1 MKLIAFLGTGEYK
14 CATYRWNDQTYKTS
28 FVQEA
33 FVHWLKPEVT
43 CVLLTEKAR
52 ETHWNNLCQRLQEH
66 TQIVEVDIPDG
77 KSEAELWEIFEAI
90 SEVVQEGDE
99 IAFDITH
106 SFRSLP
112 MIALLTIAYL
122 KQVKGVKVQYV
133 LYGAY
138 EARNDKDQVA
148 PVFDLTPFA
157 NLLDW
162 LAAAK
167 MFMATGDSSELG
179 RLIQEVQNDA
189 YRKRGAYG
197 ENLPRALK
205 NFGMALEEVSNDLLL
220 ARVPN
225 LPDSIRRLAQW
236 QSEANTEVGQWT
248 QPLTLLLDKI
258 AAAYAPF
265 QDDSLPTQAKLIRW
279 YLNHNH
285 IVQAMTLAREW
296 VVSYYAQ
303 QKSLSRDDAEDEL
316 NQRANNQENDELV
329 QLWSSIRN
337 IRNDL
342 AHCGFGRA
350 EGQVLSAAS
359 IRQNAEEVV
368 KQVERLARQEAVDC

>member
-1 MKLIAFLGTGEYK
+1 MKLITFLGITSYDEIE
-14 CATYRWNDQTYKTS
+14 YRWNNLSYKTK

-33 FVHWLKPEVT
+33 FVHWLKPEAT

-52 ETHWNNLCQRLQEH
+52 ARHWNDLSQRLQGH

-77 KSEAELWEIFEAI
+77 KSEAELWEIFAAI

-106 SFRSLP
+106 GFRSLP

-122 KQVKGVKVQYV
+122 KQVKGVKVQHV
-133 LYGAY
+133 VYGVY
-138 EARNDKDQVA
+138 ERDNPMA
-148 PVFDLTPFA
+148 PILDLTPFA
-157 NLLDW
+157 DLLEW
-162 LAAAK
+162 LVAAK
-167 MFMATGDSSELG
+167 MFTATGDSSELG

-189 YRKRGAYG
+189 YRNRGAYG

-225 LPDSIRRLAQW
+225 LPDSIRRLAQR

-265 QDDSLPTQAKLIRW
+265 QDDSLPTQAALIRW
-279 YLNHNH
+279 YLDHNH
-285 IVQAMTLAREW
+285 IVQAVTLAREW
-296 VVSYYAQ
+296 VVSDYAR

-316 NQRANNQENDELV
+316 NQRANNQESDELV

-350 EGQVLSAAS
+350 EGQVLSATS

-368 KQVERLARQEAVDC
+368 KQVERLARQEFER

>member
-1 MKLIAFLGTGEYK
+1 MKLITFLGITDYEEVE
-14 CATYRWNDQTYKTS
+14 YRWHDLSKLTK

-33 FVHWLKPEVT
+33 LVRWLQPETT
-43 CVLLTEKAR
+43 CVLLTERAR
-52 ETHWNNLCQRLQEH
+52 ARHWDNLRQRLQGH

-77 KSEAELWEIFEAI
+77 KSKEELWEIFEAI

-106 SFRSLP
+106 GFRSLP

-122 KQVKGVKVQYV
+122 KQVKGVKVQHV
-133 LYGAY
+133 VYGVY
-138 EARNDKDQVA
+138 ERDNPMA
-148 PVFDLTPFA
+148 PILDLTPFA

-179 RLIQEVQNDA
+179 QLIQEIQNDA
-189 YRKRGAYG
+189 YRNRKAYS
-197 ENLPRALK
+197 ENLPLALK
-205 NFGMALEEVSNDLLL
+205 NFGAALAEVSDDLLL

-225 LPDSIRRLAQW
+225 LPDSIRRLAQR
-236 QSEANTEVGQWT
+236 QSEAKTEVGQWAR
-248 QPLTLLLDKI
+248 PLTLLLDKI

-316 NQRANNQENDELV
+316 NQRANNQESDELV

-342 AHCGFGRA
+342 AHCGFGR
-350 EGQVLSAAS
+350 EERQVLSATS

-368 KQVERLARQEAVDC
+368 QQIEQLAQLGAEQ

>member
-14 CATYRWNDQTYKTS
+14 PVTYRWNAHTYETS

-33 FVHWLKPEVT
+33 FVHWLKPEMT
-43 CVLLTEKAR
+43 YVLLTEGAR
-52 ETHWNNLCQRLQEH
+52 AENWGKLCDKLKRH
-66 TQIVEVDIPDG
+66 TQTVEGIKIPDG
-77 KSEAELWEIFEAI
+77 KSKAELWEIFEAI

-106 SFRSLP
+106 GFRSLP

-138 EARNDKDQVA
+138 EARDNQGA

-157 NLLDW
+157 DLLDW

-167 MFMATGDSSELG
+167 MFTATGDSSELG
-179 RLIQEVQNDA
+179 QLIQEIQNDA
-189 YRKRGAYG
+189 YRNREAYG

-205 NFGMALEEVSNDLLL
+205 NFGAALAEVSHDLLL
-220 ARVPN
+220 TRVPN
-225 LPDSIRRLAQW
+225 LPKSVSNLIEKQKRA
-236 QSEANTEVGQWT
+236 SAEVSDWT
-248 QPLTLLLDKI
+248 PPLTLLLDKI
-258 AAAYAPF
+258 ADAYEPF
-265 QDDSLPTQAKLIRW
+265 QDDSLPTQATLIRW
-279 YLNHNH
+279 YLDHNH

-296 VVSYYAQ
+296 VVSYHLHKEGKDWRDPHEREWMEQ
-303 QKSLSRDDAEDEL
+303 LLGEFLKLSP
-316 NQRANNQENDELV
+316 
-329 QLWSSIRN
+329 LWSKITGT
-337 IRNDL
+337 RNDL

-368 KQVERLARQEAVDC
+368 KQIERLAQQEFEQ

>member
-1 MKLIAFLGTGEYK
+1 MKLFAFLGTGNYES
-14 CATYRWNDQTYKTS
+14 ANYRWNDQTYETP

-43 CVLLTEKAR
+43 CVLLTEGAR
-52 ETHWNNLCQRLQEH
+52 AKHWNDLSQRLQGH
-66 TQIVEVDIPDG
+66 TQTIEIDIPDG
-77 KSEAELWEIFEAI
+77 KSEAELWQIFAAI
-90 SEVVQEGDE
+90 SDAVHEGDE

-106 SFRSLP
+106 GFRSLP

-138 EARNDKDQVA
+138 EARDDRGA

-157 NLLDW
+157 DLLDW

-179 RLIQEVQNDA
+179 QLIQEIQNDA
-189 YRKRGAYG
+189 YRNRGAYG

-225 LPDSIRRLAQW
+225 LPDSIRRLAQR

-258 AAAYAPF
+258 AAAYASF
-265 QDDSLPTQAKLIRW
+265 QDDSPLTQAKLIRW
-279 YLNHNH
+279 YFNHNH
-285 IVQAMTLAREW
+285 IVQAVTLAREW
-296 VVSYYAQ
+296 VVSDYARH
-303 QKSLSRDDAEDEL
+303 KSLSRDDAEAEL
-316 NQRANNQENDELV
+316 NQRANNQESNELV

-350 EGQVLSAAS
+350 AGQVLSAAS
-359 IRQNAEEVV
+359 IRQNAEKVV
-368 KQVERLARQEAVDC
+368 EQIEQLAQQGAVDY

>member
-14 CATYRWNDQTYKTS
+14 CATYRWNDHTYETS

-33 FVHWLKPEVT
+33 FVHWLKPETT
-43 CVLLTEKAR
+43 CVLLTKGAR
-52 ETHWNNLCQRLQEH
+52 AKHWDDDLSQRLQGH

-138 EARNDKDQVA
+138 EARDNQGA

-157 NLLDW
+157 DLLDW

-167 MFMATGDSSELG
+167 MFTATGDSSELG
-179 RLIQEVQNDA
+179 RLIQDVQDA
-189 YRKRGAYG
+189 AHRNKEAYG
-197 ENLPRALK
+197 DSLPLALK
-205 NFGMALEEVSNDLLL
+205 NFGAALKEVSNDLLL

-225 LPDSIRRLAQW
+225 LPKSVSNLIEKQKRASAEVSQW
-236 QSEANTEVGQWT
+236 VP
-248 QPLTLLLDKI
+248 PLRLLLDKI
-258 AAAYAPF
+258 AATYAPF
-265 QDDSLPTQAKLIRW
+265 QDDSLPNQAKLIRW

>member
-14 CATYRWNDQTYKTS
+14 CATYRWNDHTYETS

-33 FVHWLKPEVT
+33 FVHWLKPEAT

-52 ETHWNNLCQRLQEH
+52 ARHWNDLSQRLQGH

-77 KSEAELWEIFEAI
+77 KSEAELWRIFEKI
-90 SEVVQEGDE
+90 SDAVCEGDQ

-112 MIALLTIAYL
+112 VLALLTIAYL
-122 KQVKGVKVQYV
+122 KQIKQVKVRYI
-133 LYGAY
+133 LYGAFD
-138 EARNDKDQVA
+138 AKDEQGT

-157 NLLDW
+157 DLLEW
-162 LAAAK
+162 LVAAK
-167 MFMATGDSSELG
+167 MFTATGDSSELG

-189 YRKRGAYG
+189 YRNRGAYG

-225 LPDSIRRLAQW
+225 LPKSVSNLIEKQKRA
-236 QSEANTEVGQWT
+236 SAEVSDWT
-248 QPLTLLLDKI
+248 PPLTLLLDKI
-258 AAAYAPF
+258 ADAYEPF
-265 QDDSLPTQAKLIRW
+265 QDDSLPTQAALIRW
-279 YLNHNH
+279 YLDHNH
-285 IVQAMTLAREW
+285 IVQAVTLAREW
-296 VVSYYAQ
+296 VVSDYAR

-316 NQRANNQENDELV
+316 NQRANNQESDELV

-342 AHCGFGRA
+342 AHCGFGRE
-350 EGQVLSAAS
+350 EGQVLSATS

-368 KQVERLARQEAVDC
+368 KQIERLAQQEAVDC

>member
-1 MKLIAFLGTGEYK
+1 MKLITFLGITDYEEVE
-14 CATYRWNDQTYKTS
+14 YRWHDLSKPTK

-33 FVHWLKPEVT
+33 LVHWLKPEAT

-52 ETHWNNLCQRLQEH
+52 ARHWNDLSQRLQGH

-77 KSEAELWEIFEAI
+77 KSEEELWEIFEAI
-90 SEVVQEGDE
+90 SKAVQEGDE
-99 IAFDITH
+99 IVFDITH
-106 SFRSLP
+106 GFRSLP
-112 MIALLTIAYL
+112 MIAMLTIAYL
-122 KQVKGVKVQYV
+122 KQVKGVKVQHV
-133 LYGAY
+133 VYGVY
-138 EARNDKDQVA
+138 ERDNPMA
-148 PVFDLTPFA
+148 PILDLTPFA
-157 NLLDW
+157 DLLDW

-167 MFMATGDSSELG
+167 MFITTGDSSELG
-179 RLIQEVQNDA
+179 QLIQEIQNDA
-189 YRKRGAYG
+189 YRNREAYG

-205 NFGMALEEVSNDLLL
+205 NFGAALAEVSDDLLL

-225 LPDSIRRLAQW
+225 LPKSVSNLIEKQKRA
-236 QSEANTEVGQWT
+236 SAEVSDWT
-248 QPLTLLLDKI
+248 PPLTLLLDKI

-265 QDDSLPTQAKLIRW
+265 QDDSLPTQAALIRW

-285 IVQAMTLAREW
+285 IVQATTLAREW
-296 VVSYYAQ
+296 VVNYYAQ
-303 QKSLSRDDAEDEL
+303 QKSLSRDDAEEEL

-350 EGQVLSAAS
+350 EGQVLSATS

-368 KQVERLARQEAVDC
+368 KQVERLAQQEAVDC

>member
-1 MKLIAFLGTGEYK
+1 MKLITFLGITSYDEIE
-14 CATYRWNDQTYKTS
+14 YRWNDLSYKTK

-66 TQIVEVDIPDG
+66 TQIVGVDIPDG
-77 KSEAELWEIFEAI
+77 KSKAELWQIFTAI
-90 SEVVQEGDE
+90 SDAVHEGDE

-106 SFRSLP
+106 GFRSLP
-112 MIALLTIAYL
+112 VLALLTIAYL
-122 KQVKGVKVQYV
+122 KQIKQVKVRYI
-133 LYGAY
+133 LYGAFD
-138 EARNDKDQVA
+138 AKDEQGT

-225 LPDSIRRLAQW
+225 LPDSIRRLAQR

-248 QPLTLLLDKI
+248 PPLTLLLDKI
-258 AAAYAPF
+258 ADTYEPF
-265 QDDSLPTQAKLIRW
+265 QDDSLPTQATLIRW
-279 YLNHNH
+279 YLDHNH

-296 VVSYYAQ
+296 VVSYHLHKEGKDWRDPHEREWMEQ
-303 QKSLSRDDAEDEL
+303 LLREFLKLSP
-316 NQRANNQENDELV
+316 
-329 QLWSSIRN
+329 LWSKITGT
-337 IRNDL
+337 RNDL

-350 EGQVLSAAS
+350 EGQVLSATS

-368 KQVERLARQEAVDC
+368 KQIEQLAQQEFGQ

>member
-14 CATYRWNDQTYKTS
+14 CATYRWNDHTYETS

-33 FVHWLKPEVT
+33 FVHWLKPETT
-43 CVLLTEKAR
+43 CVLLTKEAR
-52 ETHWNNLCQRLQEH
+52 KKHWGDLCQRLQGH
-66 TQIVEVDIPDG
+66 TQIVEVDIPNG
-77 KSEAELWEIFEAI
+77 KSEAELWEIFAAI

-138 EARNDKDQVA
+138 EARDNQGA

-157 NLLDW
+157 DLLDW

-167 MFMATGDSSELG
+167 MFTATGDSSELG
-179 RLIQEVQNDA
+179 RLIQDVQDA
-189 YRKRGAYG
+189 AHRNKRAHA
-197 ENLPRALK
+197 ENPPLALK
-205 NFGMALEEVSNDLLL
+205 NYGAALEEVSDDLLL

-225 LPDSIRRLAQW
+225 LPDSIRRLAQR
-236 QSEANTEVGQWT
+236 QSKANTEVGQWT

-316 NQRANNQENDELV
+316 NQRANNQESDELV

-342 AHCGFGRA
+342 AHCGFGRE
-350 EGQVLSAAS
+350 EGQVLSATS

-368 KQVERLARQEAVDC
+368 KQIERLAQQEAVDC

>member
-1 MKLIAFLGTGEYK
+1 MKLITFLGITSYDEVE
-14 CATYRWNDQTYKTS
+14 YRWNNLSYKTK

-43 CVLLTEKAR
+43 YVLLTEKAR
-52 ETHWNNLCQRLQEH
+52 AENWGKLCDKLKRH
-66 TQIVEVDIPDG
+66 TQTVEEIKIPDG
-77 KSEAELWEIFEAI
+77 KSEEELWRIFTAI
-90 SEVVQEGDE
+90 SNAVHEGDE

-106 SFRSLP
+106 GFRSLP

-122 KQVKGVKVQYV
+122 KQVKGVKVQHV
-133 LYGAY
+133 VYGVY
-138 EARNDKDQVA
+138 EKGKHEA
-148 PVFDLTPFA
+148 PILDLTPFA

-189 YRKRGAYG
+189 YRNRGAYG

-225 LPDSIRRLAQW
+225 LPKSVINLIEKQKRA
-236 QSEANTEVGQWT
+236 SAEVSDWT
-248 QPLTLLLDKI
+248 PPLTLLLGKI
-258 AAAYAPF
+258 AATYAPF

-303 QKSLSRDDAEDEL
+303 QKSLSRNDAENEL

-342 AHCGFGRA
+342 AHCGFSRA
-350 EGQVLSAAS
+350 EGQVLSATS

-368 KQVERLARQEAVDC
+368 KQIEQLAQQEAVDC

>member
-14 CATYRWNDQTYKTS
+14 CATYRWNDHTHETS

-33 FVHWLKPEVT
+33 FVHWLKPETT
-43 CVLLTEKAR
+43 CVLLTERAR
-52 ETHWNNLCQRLQEH
+52 ARHWNDLSQRLQGH

-77 KSEAELWEIFEAI
+77 KSEAELWRIFEKI
-90 SEVVQEGDE
+90 SDAVCEGDE

-106 SFRSLP
+106 GFRSLP

-138 EARNDKDQVA
+138 EALDNQGA

-157 NLLDW
+157 DLLDW

-167 MFMATGDSSELG
+167 MFTATGNSSELG

-189 YRKRGAYG
+189 YRNRGACG

-225 LPDSIRRLAQW
+225 LPKSVSNLIEKQKRA
-236 QSEANTEVGQWT
+236 SAEVSDWT
-248 QPLTLLLDKI
+248 PPLTLLLDKI
-258 AAAYAPF
+258 ADAYEPF
-265 QDDSLPTQAKLIRW
+265 QDDSLPTQAALIRW
-279 YLNHNH
+279 YLDHNH
-285 IVQAMTLAREW
+285 IVQAVTLAREW
-296 VVSYYAQ
+296 VVSDYAR

-316 NQRANNQENDELV
+316 NQRANNQESDELV

-342 AHCGFGRA
+342 AHCGFGRE
-350 EGQVLSAAS
+350 EGQVLSATS

-368 KQVERLARQEAVDC
+368 KQIERLAQQEAVDC

>member
-14 CATYRWNDQTYKTS
+14 CATYRWNDHTYETS

-33 FVHWLKPEVT
+33 FVHWLKPEAT

-52 ETHWNNLCQRLQEH
+52 ARHWNDLSQRLQGH

-77 KSEAELWEIFEAI
+77 KSEAELWRIFEKI
-90 SEVVQEGDE
+90 SDAVCEGDQ

-112 MIALLTIAYL
+112 VIALLTIAYL

-138 EARNDKDQVA
+138 EALDNQGA

-157 NLLDW
+157 DLLDW

-179 RLIQEVQNDA
+179 QLIQEVQNDA
-189 YRKRGAYG
+189 YRNRGAYA

-225 LPDSIRRLAQW
+225 LPDSIRKLAQR
-236 QSEANTEVGQWT
+236 QSEGRHRGGSV
-248 QPLTLLLDKI
+248 D
-258 AAAYAPF
+258 AAADPASGQDCRCLRAVPRRQSAHASQAYPLVSESQPHRAS
-265 QDDSLPTQAKLIRW
+265 DDSG
-279 YLNHNH
+279 
-285 IVQAMTLAREW
+285 AR
-296 VVSYYAQ
+296 VGG
-303 QKSLSRDDAEDEL
+303 EL
-316 NQRANNQENDELV
+316 LCSTKEPFPR
-329 QLWSSIRN
+329 R
-337 IRNDL
+337 R
-342 AHCGFGRA
+342 R
-350 EGQVLSAAS
+350 
-359 IRQNAEEVV
+359 R
-368 KQVERLARQEAVDC
+368 

>member
-1 MKLIAFLGTGEYK
+1 MKLITTLGAGEYK
-14 CATYRWNDQTYKTS
+14 PVTYRWNDHTYETS
-28 FVQEA
+28 FIQEA
-33 FVHWLKPEVT
+33 FVHWLKPET
-43 CVLLTEKAR
+43 TYVLLTEGAR

-122 KQVKGVKVQYV
+122 KQVKGVNVQYV

-138 EARNDKDQVA
+138 EARDNQGA

-157 NLLDW
+157 DLLDW

-167 MFMATGDSSELG
+167 MFTATGDSSELG
-179 RLIQEVQNDA
+179 RLIQDVQDA
-189 YRKRGAYG
+189 AHRNKEAYG
-197 ENLPRALK
+197 DSLPLALK
-205 NFGMALEEVSNDLLL
+205 NFGAALAEVSDDLLL
-220 ARVPN
+220 ARVSN
-225 LPDSIRRLAQW
+225 LPKSVRKLAER
-236 QSEANTEVGQWT
+236 QSAANTEVPQWA

-258 AAAYAPF
+258 ADAYEPF
-265 QDDSLPTQAKLIRW
+265 QDDSLPTQATLIRW
-279 YLNHNH
+279 YLDHNH

-296 VVSYYAQ
+296 VVSYHLHKEGKDWRDPHEREWMEQ
-303 QKSLSRDDAEDEL
+303 LLGEFLKLSP
-316 NQRANNQENDELV
+316 
-329 QLWSSIRN
+329 LWSKITGT
-337 IRNDL
+337 RNDL

-368 KQVERLARQEAVDC
+368 KQVERLARQEFER

>member
-1 MKLIAFLGTGEYK
+1 MKLITALGAGKYEPV
-14 CATYRWNDQTYKTS
+14 TYRWNAHTYETS

-66 TQIVEVDIPDG
+66 TQTVAIDIPDG
-77 KSEAELWEIFEAI
+77 KRESELWQIFTRI
-90 SEVVQEGDE
+90 SDAVHEGDE

-106 SFRSLP
+106 GFRSLP
-112 MIALLTIAYL
+112 VLALLTIAYL
-122 KQVKGVKVQYV
+122 KQIKQVKVRYI
-133 LYGAY
+133 LYGAFD
-138 EARNDKDQVA
+138 AKDEQGT

-157 NLLDW
+157 DLLEW
-162 LAAAK
+162 LVAAK
-167 MFMATGDSSELG
+167 MFTATGDSSELG

-189 YRKRGAYG
+189 YRNRGAYG

-225 LPDSIRRLAQW
+225 LPDSIRRLAQR

-279 YLNHNH
+279 YLDHNH

-296 VVSYYAQ
+296 VVSYHLHKEGKDWRDPHEREWMEQ
-303 QKSLSRDDAEDEL
+303 LLGEFLKLSP
-316 NQRANNQENDELV
+316 
-329 QLWSSIRN
+329 LWSKITGT
-337 IRNDL
+337 RNDL

-368 KQVERLARQEAVDC
+368 KQVERLARQEFER

>member
-1 MKLIAFLGTGEYK
+1 M
-14 CATYRWNDQTYKTS
+14 
-28 FVQEA
+28 
-33 FVHWLKPEVT
+33 
-43 CVLLTEKAR
+43 
-52 ETHWNNLCQRLQEH
+52 CQRLQGH

-138 EARNDKDQVA
+138 EARDNQGA

-157 NLLDW
+157 DLLDW

-167 MFMATGDSSELG
+167 IFTATGDSSELG
-179 RLIQEVQNDA
+179 QLIQEIQNDA
-189 YRKRGAYG
+189 YRNRKAFA

-205 NFGMALEEVSNDLLL
+205 NFGAALAEVSDDLLL

-225 LPDSIRRLAQW
+225 LPESVINLIEKQKRASAEVSQW
-236 QSEANTEVGQWT
+236 AP
-248 QPLTLLLDKI
+248 PLRLLLDKI

-296 VVSYYAQ
+296 VVSYHLHKEGKDWRDAAARKQ
-303 QKSLSRDDAEDEL
+303 MENQLNESLK
-316 NQRANNQENDELV
+316 QEA
-329 QLWSSIRN
+329 LWSDIVT

-350 EGQVLSAAS
+350 EGQVIAANK
-359 IRQNAEEVV
+359 IRNRAEEIVS
-368 KQVERLARQEAVDC
+368 QIEQLARSLER

>member
-1 MKLIAFLGTGEYK
+1 MKLITALGAGKYEPV
-14 CATYRWNDQTYKTS
+14 TYRWNDHTYETS

-52 ETHWNNLCQRLQEH
+52 ETHWNNLCQRLQGH
-66 TQIVEVDIPDG
+66 TQTVAIDIPDG
-77 KSEAELWEIFEAI
+77 KRESELWQIFTAI
-90 SEVVQEGDE
+90 SDAVHEGDE

-106 SFRSLP
+106 GFRSLP
-112 MIALLTIAYL
+112 VLALLTIAYL
-122 KQVKGVKVQYV
+122 KQIKQVKVRYI
-133 LYGAY
+133 LYGAFD
-138 EARNDKDQVA
+138 AKDEQGT

-157 NLLDW
+157 DLLDW

-179 RLIQEVQNDA
+179 QLIQEVQNDA
-189 YRKRGAYG
+189 YRNRGAYG

-220 ARVPN
+220 ARVPS
-225 LPDSIRRLAQW
+225 LPDSIRRLAQR

-265 QDDSLPTQAKLIRW
+265 QDDSLPTQAALIRW
-279 YLNHNH
+279 YLKHNH

-296 VVSYYAQ
+296 VVSDYAR
-303 QKSLSRDDAEDEL
+303 QKSLSRDDAEAEL
-316 NQRANNQENDELV
+316 NQRAENHDKDEII
-329 QLWSSIRN
+329 QLWNRIREL
-337 IRNDL
+337 RNDL

-359 IRQNAEEVV
+359 IRQNAEKVV
-368 KQVERLARQEAVDC
+368 EQIEQLAQQGAVDC

>member
-14 CATYRWNDQTYKTS
+14 CATYRWNDHTYETS

-33 FVHWLKPEVT
+33 FVHWLKPETT
-43 CVLLTEKAR
+43 CVLLTKEAR
-52 ETHWNNLCQRLQEH
+52 KKHWGDLCQRLQGH
-66 TQIVEVDIPDG
+66 TQIVEVDIPNG
-77 KSEAELWEIFEAI
+77 KSEAELWEIFAAI

-167 MFMATGDSSELG
+167 MFTATGDSSELG

-189 YRKRGAYG
+189 YRNRGAYG

-205 NFGMALEEVSNDLLL
+205 NFGIALEEVSNDLLL

-225 LPDSIRRLAQW
+225 LPKSVINLIEKQKRA
-236 QSEANTEVGQWT
+236 SAEVSDWT
-248 QPLTLLLDKI
+248 PPLTLLLDKI
-258 AAAYAPF
+258 AATYAPF

-285 IVQAMTLAREW
+285 IVQATTLAREW

-303 QKSLSRDDAEDEL
+303 QKSLSRADAEDEL

-342 AHCGFGRA
+342 AHCGFSRA
-350 EGQVLSAAS
+350 EGQVLSATS

-368 KQVERLARQEAVDC
+368 KQIERLAQQEAVDC

>member
-1 MKLIAFLGTGEYK
+1 MKLITFLGITDYEEVE
-14 CATYRWNDQTYKTS
+14 YRWHDLSKPTK

-33 FVHWLKPEVT
+33 LVRWLQPETT
-43 CVLLTEKAR
+43 CVLLTKEAR
-52 ETHWNNLCQRLQEH
+52 KKHWGDLCQRLQRH
-66 TQIVEVDIPDG
+66 TQTVEGINIPDG
-77 KSEAELWEIFEAI
+77 KSEEELWEIFAAI
-90 SEVVQEGDE
+90 SKAVQEGDE
-99 IAFDITH
+99 IVFDITH
-106 SFRSLP
+106 GFRSLP

-122 KQVKGVKVQYV
+122 KQVKGVKVQHV
-133 LYGAY
+133 VYGVY
-138 EARNDKDQVA
+138 EKGKHEA
-148 PVFDLTPFA
+148 PILDLTPFA
-157 NLLDW
+157 DLLDW

-167 MFMATGDSSELG
+167 IFTATGDSGELG
-179 RLIQEVQNDA
+179 QLIQEIQNDA
-189 YRKRGAYG
+189 YRNREAYG

-205 NFGMALEEVSNDLLL
+205 NFGAALAEVSDDLLL

-225 LPDSIRRLAQW
+225 LPKSVSNLIEKQKRASAEVSQW
-236 QSEANTEVGQWT
+236 AP
-248 QPLTLLLDKI
+248 PLRLLLDKI

-303 QKSLSRDDAEDEL
+303 QKSLSRNDAENEL

-342 AHCGFGRA
+342 AHCGFSRA
-350 EGQVLSAAS
+350 EGQVLSATS

-368 KQVERLARQEAVDC
+368 KQIERLAQQGAEQ

>member
-1 MKLIAFLGTGEYK
+1 MKLITFLGITDYEEVE
-14 CATYRWNDQTYKTS
+14 YRWHDLSKPTK

-33 FVHWLKPEVT
+33 LVRWLQPETT
-43 CVLLTEKAR
+43 CVLLTKEAR
-52 ETHWNNLCQRLQEH
+52 KKHWGDLCQRLQRH
-66 TQIVEVDIPDG
+66 TQTVEGINIPDG
-77 KSEAELWEIFEAI
+77 KSEEELWEIFAAI
-90 SEVVQEGDE
+90 SKAVQEGDE
-99 IAFDITH
+99 IVFDITH
-106 SFRSLP
+106 GFRSLP

-122 KQVKGVKVQYV
+122 KQVKGVKVQHV
-133 LYGAY
+133 VYGVY
-138 EARNDKDQVA
+138 EKGKHEA
-148 PVFDLTPFA
+148 PILDLTPFA

-189 YRKRGAYG
+189 YRNRGAYG

-225 LPDSIRRLAQW
+225 LPDSIRRLAQR

>member
-1 MKLIAFLGTGEYK
+1 MKLITALGAGKYEPV
-14 CATYRWNDQTYKTS
+14 TYRWNDHTYETS

-52 ETHWNNLCQRLQEH
+52 ETHWNNLCQRLQGH

-77 KSEAELWEIFEAI
+77 KSEAELWRIFEKI
-90 SEVVQEGDE
+90 SDAVCEGDQ

-106 SFRSLP
+106 GFRSLP
-112 MIALLTIAYL
+112 VIALLTIAYL
-122 KQVKGVKVQYV
+122 KQIKQVKVRYI
-133 LYGAY
+133 LYGAFD
-138 EARNDKDQVA
+138 AKDEQGT

-157 NLLDW
+157 DLLDW

-167 MFMATGDSSELG
+167 MFTATGDSSELG
-179 RLIQEVQNDA
+179 QLIQEIQNDA
-189 YRKRGAYG
+189 YRNRKAYS
-197 ENLPRALK
+197 ENLPLALK
-205 NFGMALEEVSNDLLL
+205 NFGAALKEVSNDLLL

-225 LPDSIRRLAQW
+225 LPKSVSNLIEKQKRA
-236 QSEANTEVGQWT
+236 SAEVSDWT
-248 QPLTLLLDKI
+248 PPLTLLLDKI
-258 AAAYAPF
+258 ADAYEPF
-265 QDDSLPTQAKLIRW
+265 QDDSLPTQATLIRW

-316 NQRANNQENDELV
+316 NQRANDQESDELV

-342 AHCGFGRA
+342 AHCGFSRA
-350 EGQVLSAAS
+350 EGQVLSATS

-368 KQVERLARQEAVDC
+368 KQIERLAQQEAVDC

>member
-1 MKLIAFLGTGEYK
+1 MKLITFLGITDYEEVE
-14 CATYRWNDQTYKTS
+14 YRWHDLSKPTK

-33 FVHWLKPEVT
+33 LVRWLQPETT
-43 CVLLTEKAR
+43 CVLLTKEAR
-52 ETHWNNLCQRLQEH
+52 KKHWGDLCQRLQRH
-66 TQIVEVDIPDG
+66 TQTVEGINIPDG
-77 KSEAELWEIFEAI
+77 KSEEELWEIFAAI
-90 SEVVQEGDE
+90 SKAVQEGDE
-99 IAFDITH
+99 IVFDITH
-106 SFRSLP
+106 GFRSLP

-122 KQVKGVKVQYV
+122 KQVKGVKVQHV
-133 LYGAY
+133 VYGVY
-138 EARNDKDQVA
+138 EKGKHEA
-148 PVFDLTPFA
+148 PILDLTPFA
-157 NLLDW
+157 DLLDW

-167 MFMATGDSSELG
+167 IFTATGDSGELG
-179 RLIQEVQNDA
+179 QLIQEIQNDA
-189 YRKRGAYG
+189 YRNREAYG

-205 NFGMALEEVSNDLLL
+205 NFGAALAEVSHDLLL
-220 ARVPN
+220 TRVPN
-225 LPDSIRRLAQW
+225 LPKSVSNLIEKQKQASAEVSQW
-236 QSEANTEVGQWT
+236 AP
-248 QPLTLLLDKI
+248 PLRLLLDKI

-303 QKSLSRDDAEDEL
+303 QKSLSRNDAENEL

-342 AHCGFGRA
+342 AHCGFSRA
-350 EGQVLSAAS
+350 EGQVLSATS

-368 KQVERLARQEAVDC
+368 KQIERLAQQGAEQ

>member
-1 MKLIAFLGTGEYK
+1 MKLITVLGTGKYEPV
-14 CATYRWNDQTYKTS
+14 TYRWNDHTYETS

-52 ETHWNNLCQRLQEH
+52 AGHWQDLRQRLQEH
-66 TQIVEVDIPDG
+66 TQTVAIDIPDG
-77 KSEAELWEIFEAI
+77 KNEAELWQIFTAI
-90 SEVVQEGDE
+90 SDAVHEGDE

-106 SFRSLP
+106 GFRSLP
-112 MIALLTIAYL
+112 VLALLTIAYL
-122 KQVKGVKVQYV
+122 KQIKQVKVRYI
-133 LYGAY
+133 LYGAF
-138 EARNDKDQVA
+138 EARDAQDT

-157 NLLDW
+157 DLLDW

-167 MFMATGDSSELG
+167 MFTATGDSSELG
-179 RLIQEVQNDA
+179 QLIKEVQNTARRNRSA
-189 YRKRGAYG
+189 YA
-197 ENLPRALK
+197 ENLPLALK

-225 LPDSIRRLAQW
+225 LPDSVRKLAQR
-236 QSEANTEVGQWT
+236 QSEAGTEVSQWT
-248 QPLTLLLDKI
+248 PPLTLLLDKI
-258 AAAYAPF
+258 ATAYAPF
-265 QDDSLPTQAKLIRW
+265 RDDSLPTQAALIRW
-279 YLNHNH
+279 YLSHNH

-296 VVSYYAQ
+296 VVSYHLHKEGRDWRSRKEREQMEKRLGESLQ
-303 QKSLSRDDAEDEL
+303 QDS
-316 NQRANNQENDELV
+316 
-329 QLWSSIRN
+329 LWSKIAE

-359 IRQNAEEVV
+359 VRQNAEKVV
-368 KQVERLARQEAVDC
+368 EQIEQLAQQEAGQ

>member
-1 MKLIAFLGTGEYK
+1 MKLITVLGTGKYEPV
-14 CATYRWNDQTYKTS
+14 TYRWNDHTYETS

-33 FVHWLKPEVT
+33 FVYWLKPEVT

-52 ETHWNNLCQRLQEH
+52 AENWGKLCDKLKRH
-66 TQIVEVDIPDG
+66 TQTVEEIKIPDG
-77 KSEAELWEIFEAI
+77 KSEEELWEIFEKI
-90 SEVVQEGDE
+90 SDAVCEGDQ

-106 SFRSLP
+106 GYRSLP
-112 MIALLTIAYL
+112 VIALLTIAYL
-122 KQVKGVKVQYV
+122 KQVKGVKVQHV
-133 LYGAY
+133 VYGVY
-138 EARNDKDQVA
+138 EKGKHEA
-148 PVFDLTPFA
+148 PILDLTPFA

-179 RLIQEVQNDA
+179 QLIQEIQDDA
-189 YRKRGAYG
+189 YRNREAYG

-205 NFGMALEEVSNDLLL
+205 NFGAALAEVSDDLLL

-225 LPDSIRRLAQW
+225 LPKSVINLIEKQKRASAEVSQW
-236 QSEANTEVGQWT
+236 AP
-248 QPLTLLLDKI
+248 PLRLLLDKI
-258 AAAYAPF
+258 AAAYAPS

-296 VVSYYAQ
+296 VVSYHLHKEGKDWLDAAARKQ
-303 QKSLSRDDAEDEL
+303 MENQLNESLK
-316 NQRANNQENDELV
+316 QEA
-329 QLWSSIRN
+329 LWSDIIT

-350 EGQVLSAAS
+350 EGQVIAATS

-368 KQVERLARQEAVDC
+368 KQIERLAQQEAVDC

>member
-1 MKLIAFLGTGEYK
+1 MKLITFLGITSYDEIE
-14 CATYRWNDQTYKTS
+14 YRWNDLSYKTK

-33 FVHWLKPEVT
+33 FVHWLKPEAT

-52 ETHWNNLCQRLQEH
+52 AGQWQDLHQKLQGHTH
-66 TQIVEVDIPDG
+66 TVEIDIPDG
-77 KSEAELWEIFEAI
+77 KNEAELWEIFEAI

-106 SFRSLP
+106 GFRSLP

-122 KQVKGVKVQYV
+122 KQVKGVKVQHV
-133 LYGAY
+133 VYGVY
-138 EARNDKDQVA
+138 ERDNPMA
-148 PVFDLTPFA
+148 PILDLTPFA
-157 NLLDW
+157 DLLDW

-167 MFMATGDSSELG
+167 IFTATGDSSELG
-179 RLIQEVQNDA
+179 QLIQEIQDDA
-189 YRKRGAYG
+189 YRNREAYG

-205 NFGMALEEVSNDLLL
+205 NFGAALAEVSDDLLL

-225 LPDSIRRLAQW
+225 LPDSIRRLAQR
-236 QSEANTEVGQWT
+236 QSEANTEVGQWAR
-248 QPLTLLLDKI
+248 PLTLLLDKI

-265 QDDSLPTQAKLIRW
+265 QDDSLPTQAALIRW
-279 YLNHNH
+279 YLDHNH
-285 IVQAMTLAREW
+285 IVQAVTLAREW
-296 VVSYYAQ
+296 VVSDYAR

-316 NQRANNQENDELV
+316 NQRANNQESDELV

>member
-33 FVHWLKPEVT
+33 FVHWLKPETT
-43 CVLLTEKAR
+43 CVLLTKEAR
-52 ETHWNNLCQRLQEH
+52 KKHWNDLSQRLQGH

-77 KSEAELWEIFEAI
+77 KSEAELWRIFEKI
-90 SEVVQEGDE
+90 SDAVCEGDQ

-112 MIALLTIAYL
+112 VIALLTIAYL

-225 LPDSIRRLAQW
+225 LPDSIRRLAQR

-248 QPLTLLLDKI
+248 PPLTLLLDKI
-258 AAAYAPF
+258 ADAYEPF
-265 QDDSLPTQAKLIRW
+265 QDDSLPTQATLIRW
-279 YLNHNH
+279 YFKHNH
-285 IVQAMTLAREW
+285 IMQAMTLAREW
-296 VVSYYAQ
+296 VVSYHLHKEGRDWRSRKEREQMEKRLGDSLQ
-303 QKSLSRDDAEDEL
+303 QDS
-316 NQRANNQENDELV
+316 
-329 QLWSSIRN
+329 LWSKIAE

-350 EGQVLSAAS
+350 EGQVLSATS

-368 KQVERLARQEAVDC
+368 KQIERLAQQEAVDC

>member
-1 MKLIAFLGTGEYK
+1 MKLITFLGITDYEEVE
-14 CATYRWNDQTYKTS
+14 YRWHDLSKPTK

-33 FVHWLKPEVT
+33 LVRWLQPETT
-43 CVLLTEKAR
+43 CVLLTERAR
-52 ETHWNNLCQRLQEH
+52 AEQWQKLRSLLEKH
-66 TQIVEVDIPDG
+66 TEIMEINIPDG
-77 KSEAELWEIFEAI
+77 KKEAELWRIFTAI
-90 SEVVQEGDE
+90 SNAVHEGDE

-106 SFRSLP
+106 GFRSLP

-122 KQVKGVKVQYV
+122 KQVKGVKVQHV
-133 LYGAY
+133 VYGVY
-138 EARNDKDQVA
+138 EKGKHEA
-148 PVFDLTPFA
+148 PILDLTPFA

-167 MFMATGDSSELG
+167 IFTATGDSSELG
-179 RLIQEVQNDA
+179 RLIQDVQDA
-189 YRKRGAYG
+189 AHRNKEAYG
-197 ENLPRALK
+197 DSLPLALK
-205 NFGMALEEVSNDLLL
+205 NFGAALKEVSNDLLL

-225 LPDSIRRLAQW
+225 LPKSVRKLAER
-236 QSEANTEVGQWT
+236 QSAANTEVPQWAR
-248 QPLTLLLDKI
+248 PLTLLLDKI
-258 AAAYAPF
+258 ADAYESF

-316 NQRANNQENDELV
+316 NQRANNQESDELV

-342 AHCGFGRA
+342 AHCGFGR
-350 EGQVLSAAS
+350 EERQVLSATS

-368 KQVERLARQEAVDC
+368 KQIERLAQQEAVDC